1 MILYKV
7 GNFKSPLII
16 CLLSMFLVM
25 GCATPP
31 EVKQLSIKQ
40 TEYFD
45 VVIKAVSIQSDA
57 LIIATEKLIQNAIV
71 NIDLEERNSK
81 KEFND
86 TLLSGRLTK
95 DQANDIIER
104 ISQKSKLIKQSKDG
118 LTNDLN
124 MIKNKI
130 AEIKLFLTKMKEV
143 NTTMDAYIQSEKAGE
158 TVVKDILNQPNV
170 KALLATVSDLTPKIM
185 SGVDELN
192 DFITNINGEFTHE

>member
-1 MILYKV
+1 MILYRI
-7 GNFKSPLII
+7 GNVKSPLII
-16 CLLSMFLVM
+16 CFLGLFLVM

-45 VVIKAVSIQSDA
+45 VAIKAVSIQSDA

-71 NIDLEERNSK
+71 NIELEERNSK
-81 KEFND
+81 IEFNEA
-86 TLLSGRLTK
+86 LLSGSLTQ

-104 ISQKSKLIKQSKDG
+104 ISQKSKLVKQSKDD
-118 LTNDLN
+118 LINDLN
-124 MIKNKI
+124 IIKNKI
-130 AEIKLFLTKMKEV
+130 TELKLFLTKMKEV

-158 TVVKDILNQPNV
+158 AVVKDILNQPNV

-192 DFITNINGEFTHE
+192 DFITNIN

>member
-1 MILYKV
+1 MILYRI

-16 CLLSMFLVM
+16 CFLGLFLVM

-45 VVIKAVSIQSDA
+45 VAIKAVSIQSDA

-71 NIDLEERNSK
+71 NIELEERNSK
-81 KEFND
+81 IEFNEA
-86 TLLSGRLTK
+86 LLSGSLTQ

-104 ISQKSKLIKQSKDG
+104 ISQKSKLVKQSKDD
-118 LTNDLN
+118 LINDLN
-124 MIKNKI
+124 IIKNKI
-130 AEIKLFLTKMKEV
+130 TELKLFLTKMKEV

-158 TVVKDILNQPNV
+158 AVVKDILNQPNV

-192 DFITNINGEFTHE
+192 DFITNIN

>member
-1 MILYKV
+1 MILYRV
-7 GNFKSPLII
+7 DNFKSPLII
-16 CLLSMFLVM
+16 CLLIIFLVT

-45 VVIKAVSIQSDA
+45 VAITAVSIQSDA

-71 NIDLEERNSK
+71 NIELEERNSK
-81 KEFND
+81 IEFNKA
-86 TLLSGRLTK
+86 LLSGSLTQ

-104 ISQKSKLIKQSKDG
+104 ISQKSKLINQSKDD

-124 MIKNKI
+124 IIKNKI
-130 AEIKLFLTKMKEV
+130 AELKLFLTKMKEV

-170 KALLATVSDLTPKIM
+170 KALLDTVSDLTPKIM
-185 SGVDELN
+185 TGVDELN
-192 DFITNINGEFTHE
+192 DFITNIN